1 METFGNYPL
10 EKPFDPFSVM
20 LFKALQV
27 VAFLFFIALLAM
39 NPETKQG
46 KIDTKAEMLVTVS
59 WPDNHPD
66 DIDTYVEDPQGNIV
80 WYHVMEAGLMSLDRD
95 DRGDYKKTIVVNG
108 KTIRNPI
115 REEIV
120 QMRGLIPGEYVVNI
134 HHYLATTPDPVPV
147 SVTVEKINPK
157 VEVVFYDRLFLDH
170 TGDEKTVVR
179 FTIGQDGK
187 ITDINTRPKSL
198 IRETRKVRSNIV
210 PTAGAAAPRQ

>member
-1 METFGNYPL
+1 MF
-10 EKPFDPFSVM
+10 
-20 LFKALQV
+20 
-27 VAFLFFIALLAM
+27 FLAYLAI
-39 NPETKQG
+39 NSDAKQG
-46 KIDTKAEMLVTVS
+46 KIDTKAQMLVTVS
-59 WPDNHPD
+59 WPDDHPD

-95 DRGDYKKTIVVNG
+95 DRGDYKNTLVVNG

-115 REEIV
+115 RQEIV
-120 QMRGLIPGEYVVNI
+120 QMRALIPGEYVVNI

-157 VEVVFYDRLFLDH
+157 AEVVFYDRLFLDH
-170 TGDEKTVVR
+170 TGDEKTAVR
-179 FTIGQDGK
+179 FTVGDDTK

-210 PTAGAAAPRQ
+210 PAAGAAQRP

>member
-1 METFGNYPL
+1 
-10 EKPFDPFSVM
+10 M
-20 LFKALQV
+20 LFKGLQV
-27 VAFLFFIALLAM
+27 VAFMFFLAYLAI
-39 NPETKQG
+39 NSEAKQG
-46 KIDTKAEMLVTVS
+46 NIDTKARMLVTVS

-80 WYHVMEAGLMSLDRD
+80 WYHVMEAGMMSLDRD
-95 DRGDYKKTIVVNG
+95 DRGDYKNMILVNG

-115 REEIV
+115 RQEIV
-120 QMRGLIPGEYVVNI
+120 QMRALIPGEYVVNI

-157 VEVVFYDRLFLDH
+157 VEIVYYDRLFLDH
-170 TGDEKTVVR
+170 TGDEKTAVR
-179 FTIGQDGK
+179 FTVSEDGK

-210 PTAGAAAPRQ
+210 PAAGAAQRP

>member
-1 METFGNYPL
+1 MEGFSNWDR
-10 EKPFDPFSVM
+10 EEPFEPFTVM
-20 LFKALQV
+20 LFKGLQV
-27 VAFLFFIALLAM
+27 VAFMFFLAYLAI
-39 NPETKQG
+39 NSEAKQG
-46 KIDTKAEMLVTVS
+46 NIDTKAQMLVTVS

-80 WYHVMEAGLMSLDRD
+80 WYHVMEAGMMSLDRD
-95 DRGDYKKTIVVNG
+95 DRGDYKNMILVNG
-108 KTIRNPI
+108 KTIRNTI

-120 QMRGLIPGEYVVNI
+120 QMRALIPGEYVVNI

-157 VEVVFYDRLFLDH
+157 VEIVYYDRLFVDH
-170 TGDEKTVVR
+170 TGDEKTAVR
-179 FTIGQDGK
+179 FTVSEDGK

-210 PTAGAAAPRQ
+210 PAAGAAQRP